1 MTGRKSPSG
10 HLAQASPPPGSAAA
24 STRPITAAPAGV
36 PALRALNVVV
46 SYGGVTAV
54 DGLSLDAF
62 PGEAVGL
69 IGPNGA
75 GKSSFLA
82 ALAGQVRIRH
92 GAIFLA
98 GHDMSRL
105 PAYARA
111 RRGVVRTF
119 QMTSEFAGMTVFE
132 NLLTAGHGAHGAS
145 LVSIVAHPRR
155 SAQKD
160 RAVGHRAWE
169 VLERFELTD
178 IANTYG
184 RELSGGQRRLVEI
197 MRCLMRSP
205 KVLLLDE
212 PMVGVAPHL
221 VDKLISDLK
230 SIRSD
235 GIALIIV
242 EHALEVVRE
251 LCDHVHVMALGR
263 EIAGGTYEHVVEDR
277 EVQAAYLG

>member
-1 MTGRKSPSG
+1 MTGRKTPSG
-10 HLAQASPPPGSAAA
+10 HLDEERPPQGSGTVSAP
-24 STRPITAAPAGV
+24 SVTIAPAGA
-36 PALRALNVVV
+36 PALRAVDVVV
-46 SYGGVTAV
+46 TYGGVTAV
-54 DGLSLDAF
+54 DGFSLDAF

-82 ALAGQVRIRH
+82 ALAGQIRIRQ
-92 GAIFLA
+92 GTIFLA
-98 GHDMSRL
+98 GQDVSRL

-119 QMTSEFAGMTVFE
+119 QMTSEFSGMTVFE
-132 NLLTAGHGAHGAS
+132 NLLTAGQGAPGAS
-145 LVSIVAHPRR
+145 LTSIVAHPRR
-155 SAQKD
+155 SARRD
-160 RAVGHRAWE
+160 RAIARQAWE
-169 VLERFELTD
+169 VLERFELME

-221 VDKLISDLK
+221 VDKLITDLK
-230 SIRSD
+230 SIRGD

-251 LCDHVHVMALGR
+251 LCDRVHVMALGQ
-263 EIAGGTYEHVVEDR
+263 EIADGTYEHVVQDR